1 MLGCKDSVPAT
12 ARSNS
17 VKCDAL
23 FNILHL
29 DKKAFFLIS
38 QGLTAQASNI
48 VDIYLFLINV
58 DL

>member
-1 MLGCKDSVPAT
+1 MPAT

-29 DKKAFFLIS
+29 HKKAFLIS
-38 QGLTAQASNI
+38 PGLTAKASNI
-48 VDIYLFLINV
+48 VDIYLCLINV

>member
-29 DKKAFFLIS
+29 HKKAFLIS
-38 QGLTAQASNI
+38 PGLTAQASNI